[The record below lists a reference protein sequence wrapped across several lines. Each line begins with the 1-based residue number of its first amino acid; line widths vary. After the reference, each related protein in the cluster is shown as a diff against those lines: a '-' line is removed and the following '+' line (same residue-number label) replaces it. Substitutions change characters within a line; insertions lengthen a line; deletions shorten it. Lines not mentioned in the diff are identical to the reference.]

1 MDSNSSQES
10 FIEHLLYSRTWS
22 RHWGYVRKQ
31 DRQKSLPSGSR
42 HFCGEANTLQSKV
55 DGVKSREMMKGNQEG
70 FFEEMLFEQTLMEVR
85 EEATKLSWGRALQTE
100 EQPVQRPLSRTVLW
114 GMSCVYDDIHT

>member
-1 MDSNSSQES
+1 
-10 FIEHLLYSRTWS
+10 
-22 RHWGYVRKQ
+22 
-31 DRQKSLPSGSR
+31 
-42 HFCGEANTLQSKV
+42 
-55 DGVKSREMMKGNQEG
+55 MMKGNQEG
-70 FFEEMLFEQTLMEVR
+70 FFEEMLFEQILMEVR